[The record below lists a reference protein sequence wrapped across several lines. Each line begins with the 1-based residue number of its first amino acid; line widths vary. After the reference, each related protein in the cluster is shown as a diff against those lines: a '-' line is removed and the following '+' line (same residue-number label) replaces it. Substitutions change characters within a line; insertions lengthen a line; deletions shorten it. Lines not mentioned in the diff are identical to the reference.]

1 MNMTRVE
8 LCAAFSGGVRRPPEQ
23 PVHCDHEHRHGGDA
37 ERHPGKSPLGSFSAM
52 YARSPEA
59 QSRQPPDWW
68 VSVGRARVY
77 PNGRAR

>member
-37 ERHPGKSPLGSFSAM
+37 ERHPGKSPAWVIF
-52 YARSPEA
+52 RDVCA
-59 QSRQPPDWW
+59 QP
-68 VSVGRARVY
+68 
-77 PNGRAR
+77 

>member
-52 YARSPEA
+52 YARP
-59 QSRQPPDWW
+59 
-68 VSVGRARVY
+68 
-77 PNGRAR
+77 

>member
-1 MNMTRVE
+1 MASQRSCRFPQVEDGLHGRIDMNMTRVE

-52 YARSPEA
+52 YARP
-59 QSRQPPDWW
+59 
-68 VSVGRARVY
+68 
-77 PNGRAR
+77 